1 MPENV
6 VLKQRK
12 LATKSKSSV
21 GDMFNFSKCV
31 NGTYDL
37 GNNIN
42 YDKFCTHTNIIPL
55 VILLPTVTQSSI

>member
-1 MPENV
+1 MPKNV
-6 VLKQRK
+6 VLKQRQ

-42 YDKFCTHTNIIPL
+42 YDKFCIIPL
-55 VILLPTVTQSSI
+55 VTLLPDVT